1 MEEKVLNQ
9 IAETFEAM
17 GRRIQSIEKRLKN
30 EPNKPQI
37 EGAEEFFEALSTQK
51 HANNMFRLKAS
62 SISTPSGSYPVRYVE
77 NQVYGTQAGFGW
89 DLIQRRLNTEP
100 LNDRFITVAMYNNTN
115 PSPDASVVTESALK
129 PTKQGSF
136 TSATLEAKTIAVVAP
151 VTNQQ
156 LRYFP
161 NFMQFLERL
170 LTIDVQYRLHQQIL
184 SDLGPYLV
192 EFNEAAHSNTIQKAN
207 VYDLAGLMEL
217 TFYSQ
222 VAQFANAPEEL
233 IYVFP
238 KQFIIP
244 LKYSKDLMANYNYN
258 VPLTT
263 FVEEVLADRT
273 TSTTGALI
281 NGALVT
287 LMLSEEISVSW
298 GFVNDQ
304 FAKNEQTIRVEIDY
318 CVVPHATF
326 VGVKESDVASA
337 ISTINK
343 P

>member
-1 MEEKVLNQ
+1 MEEKIFNQ
-9 IAETFEAM
+9 IADTFELM
-17 GRRIQSIEKRLKN
+17 GRRIQAIEKRLKAESPSFN
-30 EPNKPQI
+30 V

-51 HANNMFRLKAS
+51 HANNRFRIKAS
-62 SISTPSGSYPVRYVE
+62 SISTPNTSYPVRYIE
-77 NQVYGTQAGFGW
+77 NRVYGAQSGFGF

-100 LNDRFITVAMYNNTN
+100 LNERFVTVPVYTNTN
-115 PSPDASVVTESALK
+115 PSPDASVVAESATK
-129 PTKQGSF
+129 PNKQGSF
-136 TSATLEAKTIAVVAP
+136 TATTFEAKTIAVVAP

-170 LTIDVQYRLHQQIL
+170 LTIDVQYRLHDQIL
-184 SDLGPYLV
+184 TDLGPYLV
-192 EFNEAAHSNTIQKAN
+192 EFNEAAHSGTVPQAN

-217 TFYSQ
+217 TYYTS
-222 VAQFANAPEEL
+222 VAQFSNSPDDM
-233 IYVFP
+233 IFVFP
-238 KQFIIP
+238 KQYIIP
-244 LKYSKDLMANYNYN
+244 LKYSKNLIANYNYN

-263 FVEEVLADRT
+263 FVEETIADRT
-273 TSTTGALI
+273 TSTTGHLL

-304 FAKNEQTIRVEIDY
+304 FAKNEQTIRVELDY
-318 CVVPHATF
+318 CVVPHSTF
-326 VGVKESDVASA
+326 VGVKESNVATA
-337 ISTINK
+337 LSTINK